1 MSHLPF
7 KSASQVLIDG
17 ITIQHPHAI
26 QYFQKLD
33 RPEIDKD
40 HYNSILAE
48 RAWLPNPVVRIT
60 ARAPLTYNTKGI
72 TFTDEDN
79 EIFSSAQSC
88 VVGFLYEEIE
98 GGLNQEWA
106 IVLNRPVDST
116 EDIYLSFLRL
126 YDEEAT
132 KTNFVQK
139 RIGSEST
146 IMHTLYPS
154 PVDDD
159 STQELYMKDCEARF
173 VEWRSYHKQLQGSD
187 FLARLL
193 YAIGHY
199 YKDTDRGY
207 DTLGYDFN
215 TFLESFDC
223 VISNYAR
230 NILGRTQVITWN
242 FSPNYF
248 SESRVESSGGYDSS
262 GLMNGKWKNMQ
273 PIRRPKM
280 KLGEP
285 VGGDTQVGGESINVS
300 TPITPIH
307 LDKRLPIRMRHNKA
321 TGDYW
326 INQVRC
332 TVCGQR
338 VIVSLNE
345 RDVPPPTLKLKC
357 PECRKKGLLI
367 K

>member
-1 MSHLPF
+1 M
-7 KSASQVLIDG
+7 IDG
-17 ITIQHPHAI
+17 ITLQNPHAI
-26 QYFQKLD
+26 QYFKKLD

-40 HYNSILAE
+40 HYDSILAE

-60 ARAPLTYNTKGI
+60 ARQGLTYGSKEVSFNE
-72 TFTDEDN
+72 EDS
-79 EIFSSAQSC
+79 EILSSAQSC
-88 VVGFLYEEIE
+88 IVGYLYEEID

-116 EDIYLSFLRL
+116 EDIYLTFLRL
-126 YDEEAT
+126 YDEETT
-132 KTNFVQK
+132 KLNFTQK
-139 RIGSEST
+139 RFGSQST

-173 VEWRSYHKQLQGSD
+173 VEWRSYHKSLQGSD

-199 YKDTDRGY
+199 YQDTERGY
-207 DTLGYDFN
+207 HTLGYGFN
-215 TFLESFDC
+215 TLLESFDC
-223 VISNYAR
+223 VISNHAR
-230 NILGRTQVITWN
+230 NILARTQVITWA
-242 FSPNYF
+242 FSANYF
-248 SESRVESSGGYDSS
+248 GETAKSGGYDSS
-262 GLMNGKWKNMQ
+262 ALMEGKWKMGKSSVLD
-273 PIRRPKM
+273 PRRPKM
-280 KLGEP
+280 KLREP
-285 VGGDTQVGGESINVS
+285 VGSDTQVGGESIKVS
-300 TPITPIH
+300 IPIPPIH

-321 TGDYW
+321 TGEFW

-345 RDVPPPTLKLKC
+345 ADMPPPTLNLKC
-357 PECRKKGLLI
+357 PECKKKGLLI
-367 K
+367 E

>member
-7 KSASQVLIDG
+7 KSESQVLIDG
-17 ITIQHPHAI
+17 ICLQRPTAI
-26 QYFQKLD
+26 QYFKKRD

-40 HYNSILAE
+40 HYDSILAE

-60 ARAPLTYNTKGI
+60 ARAPLTFNEKGI
-72 TFTDEDN
+72 TFTEEDS

-132 KTNFVQK
+132 KTNFTQRRFGK
-139 RIGSEST
+139 EST

-173 VEWRSYHKQLQGSD
+173 VEWRSYHKSLQGSD

-199 YKDTDRGY
+199 YQDTERGY
-207 DTLGYDFN
+207 HTLGYDFN
-215 TFLESFDC
+215 TLLESLDC
-223 VISNYAR
+223 VISDYAR
-230 NILGRTQVITWN
+230 NILGRTQVITWA

-248 SESRVESSGGYDSS
+248 SETSVAKSSGDSLA
-262 GLMNGKWKNMQ
+262 LMEGKWKHSHS
-273 PIRRPKM
+273 PPPKM
-280 KLGEP
+280 KLRP

-300 TPITPIH
+300 KSITPIH

-332 TVCGQR
+332 TNCGQR

-345 RDVPPPTLKLKC
+345 RDVPPPTLNLKC
-357 PECRKKGLLI
+357 PECKKKGLLI
-367 K
+367 E